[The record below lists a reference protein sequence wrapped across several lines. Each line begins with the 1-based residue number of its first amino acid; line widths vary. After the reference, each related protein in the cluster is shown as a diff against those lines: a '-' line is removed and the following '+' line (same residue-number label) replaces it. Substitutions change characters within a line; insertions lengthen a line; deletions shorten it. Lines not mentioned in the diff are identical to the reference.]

1 MDTKQDG
8 ITIVEAA
15 SWLGVTPETVRKRL
29 QRGVLPGCK
38 IDGQWVVQLP
48 KQEQDTGRP
57 APPTEQETNQTPQPT
72 KQDAK
77 PGTSRTEQD
86 ARQDTPHPAYERLL
100 ARLESENG
108 FLRDELTARTEELRR
123 KDHIIAALTDALKQR
138 LPELEPG
145 TPATPPPRQP
155 TQQERSWWHRFFGW
169 L

>member
-38 IDGQWVVQLP
+38 MDGQWVVLLP
-48 KQEQDTGRP
+48 KQEQDMSQTTLSP
-57 APPTEQETNQTPQPT
+57 PPTAPPP
-72 KQDAK
+72 KQDRQ
-77 PGTSRTEQD
+77 PDTSRSEQD
-86 ARQDTPHPAYERLL
+86 VRQDTPHPAYERLME
-100 ARLESENG
+100 RLESENG

-138 LPELEPG
+138 LPELSSG
-145 TPATPPPRQP
+145 ASATPSP
-155 TQQERSWWHRFFGW
+155 TQSTREQRSWWQRLFG
-169 L
+169 LS

>member
-38 IDGQWVVQLP
+38 MDGQWVVLLP
-48 KQEQDTGRP
+48 KQEQDTSQTTP
-57 APPTEQETNQTPQPT
+57 SPPPTTPPP
-72 KQDAK
+72 KQDRQ
-77 PGTSRTEQD
+77 PDTSRSEQD
-86 ARQDTPHPAYERLL
+86 ARQDIPHPAYERLME
-100 ARLESENG
+100 RLESENG

-138 LPELEPG
+138 LPELSSG
-145 TPATPPPRQP
+145 APAASRP
-155 TQQERSWWHRFFGW
+155 TQSTREQRSWWQRLFG
-169 L
+169 LS